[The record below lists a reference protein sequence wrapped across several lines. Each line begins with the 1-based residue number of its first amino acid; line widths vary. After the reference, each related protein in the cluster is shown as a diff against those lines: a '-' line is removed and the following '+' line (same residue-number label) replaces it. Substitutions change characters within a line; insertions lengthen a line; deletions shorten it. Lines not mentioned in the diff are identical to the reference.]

1 MIKKY
6 IVGLFVLMA
15 VLFAAENSFAQARPV
30 PGQMGGLL
38 GVGSPQ
44 SNNLYYQNGG
54 SYFGRITAYPGSHFQ
69 IDLGNGGEIK
79 TYRNSCRQI
88 NSGGY
93 PGVYCTF
100 GQFKYGQLTYSGD
113 TVIYQNGMV
122 YLRWLYEFNGN
133 QQRTING
140 SWYGF
145 RP

>member
-15 VLFAAENSFAQARPV
+15 MLLAAENSLAQARPV
-30 PGQMGGLL
+30 PGQMGSLL
-38 GVGSPQ
+38 GTGGAQ
-44 SNNLYYQNGG
+44 SGNLYYQNGG
-54 SYFGRITAYPGSHFQ
+54 SYFGRITAYQGSHFQ

-88 NSGGY
+88 NNGGY
-93 PGVYCTF
+93 AGVYCTF
-100 GQFKYGQLTYSGD
+100 GQFKYGRLIYSGD
-113 TVIYQNGMV
+113 AVIYQNGYV
-122 YLRWLYEFNGN
+122 YLRWLYELNEN
-133 QQRTING
+133 HQRTITT